1 MSLRR
6 SFAAAFAVASL
17 SLAASAWASP
27 YALKPGEFYSE
38 LSGNLFSTDT
48 YFDNANEKRV
58 PLGGTLEQRALRFHN
73 ELGWK
78 KRASVYLDVPIV
90 SRTFVPATGG
100 SATSTGLGDI
110 GLGVRYG
117 MHMGKTPLALTV
129 GWTAPLG
136 SNRRLFPGVTGGN
149 ALDGTRYGVAVSPN
163 GQTASFFD
171 AGMQSLSAQ
180 LAFGGPLGKR
190 AFYSLGGG
198 YRSAFL
204 TIGARDSSDRYADH
218 VLGDASLGIWM
229 TSHLLVTGTFHA
241 EWAASQGETWDR
253 LSAPI
258 VGANGPELESNAMLA
273 GARFTY
279 RIDDKMDVFAG
290 SVHTPSGRNVLHAD
304 HFYAGIAFK
313 QSALDK
319 LAGAFGTT
327 KSH

>member
-38 LSGNLFSTDT
+38 LSGSLLSTDT
-48 YFDNANEKRV
+48 YFSNATEKRV
-58 PLGGTLEQRALRFHN
+58 PLGGTIEQRTLRSHT
-73 ELGWK
+73 EMGWK
-78 KRASVYLDVPIV
+78 KRASIVLDLPIV
-90 SRTFVPATGG
+90 SRTFADNGGG
-100 SATSTGLGDI
+100 SITSTGLGDFGFGI
-110 GLGVRYG
+110 RYG
-117 MHMGKTPLALTV
+117 MHAGKTPVALSL

-136 SNRRLFPGVTGGN
+136 SNRRLFPGTTGGN
-149 ALDGTRYGVAVSPN
+149 ALDGTKYGVVTSPN

-180 LAFGGPLGKR
+180 LAFGGAIGKR

-204 TIGARDSSDRYADH
+204 TIGARDTADRYADH
-218 VLGDASLGIWM
+218 VLGDASLGIWL
-229 TSHLLVTGTFHA
+229 SKQLFVTGTFHG
-241 EWAASQGETWDR
+241 EWAASQGQTWDR

-258 VGANGPELESNAMLA
+258 TGANGPDLESNIIVA
-273 GARFTY
+273 GERFTY

-290 SVHTPSGRNVLHAD
+290 ATHTPSGRNVLHAD
-304 HFYAGIAFK
+304 QFYFGIAFK

>member
-6 SFAAAFAVASL
+6 SFAAVFAVASL

-38 LSGNLFSTDT
+38 MSGHLFSTDT
-48 YFDNANEKRV
+48 YFDNLNEKRV

-78 KRASVYLDVPIV
+78 KRASVYLDLPIV
-90 SRTFVPATGG
+90 SRTFVPASGG
-100 SATSTGLGDI
+100 SVTSTGLGDI

-117 MHMGKTPLALTV
+117 MHLGQTPLALTL

-163 GQTASFFD
+163 GQTSSFFD

-204 TIGARDSSDRYADH
+204 TIGARDSADRFADH
-218 VLGDASLGIWM
+218 MLADASLGIWM
-229 TSHLLVTGTFHA
+229 TSHLLVTGTFHG
-241 EWAASQGETWDR
+241 EWASSQGGAWDR
-253 LSAPI
+253 IALPI
-258 VGANGPELESNAMLA
+258 AGGDSEDLESNAMLA

-304 HFYAGIAFK
+304 YFYAGIAFK

-319 LAGAFGTT
+319 LAGAFGTA
-327 KSH
+327 KSR